1 MALPWLD
8 PFVLGLVDTWYALVP
23 RLRPDP
29 ALLRQTRILSHRGE
43 RDAAGVIENSFAA
56 FDPLPGRVFGLECD
70 VRFSRDGVPM
80 VFHDADLYRIFN
92 CRERLCDLDSHSLR
106 QRFPQI
112 PSLRE
117 LVERYGGQ
125 LHLAIEFK
133 QETRPDPAA
142 QLHAVRAAL
151 APLSPARDFHLM
163 SLDCATLDWL
173 RPAFPDCLVAIAR
186 GNVSEMGEY
195 AQACNCAGMTGH
207 YALLHRARNIP
218 HLQQGRWVGI
228 GFPESRNALRYALH
242 QGATWLFSNQA
253 LALQAMLEREK
264 SRSIA

>member
-8 PFVLGLVDTWYALVP
+8 PLILGLVDAWYAAVP

-29 ALLRQTRILSHRGE
+29 ELLQQARILSHRGE
-43 RDAAGVIENSFAA
+43 RDAPGVIENSFAA

-70 VRFSRDGVPM
+70 VRFSRDGEPM
-80 VFHDADLYRIFN
+80 VFHDADLYRIFG
-92 CRERLCDLDSHSLR
+92 CRERLCDLDSRDLR
-106 QRFPQI
+106 ERFPQI
-112 PSLRE
+112 PRLRE

-133 QETRPDPAA
+133 QEPRPDPQAR
-142 QLHAVRAAL
+142 LRAVCEAL
-151 APLSPARDFHLM
+151 EPLTPGQDFHLM
-163 SLDCATLDWL
+163 SLDRDTLDWL
-173 RPAFPDCLVAIAR
+173 HSAFPDCLTAIAR
-186 GNVSEMGEY
+186 SNVDEMGRY
-195 AQACNCAGMTGH
+195 AQARGCAGMTGH

-253 LALQAMLEREK
+253 LALQALLDREK
-264 SRSIA
+264 SRSSA